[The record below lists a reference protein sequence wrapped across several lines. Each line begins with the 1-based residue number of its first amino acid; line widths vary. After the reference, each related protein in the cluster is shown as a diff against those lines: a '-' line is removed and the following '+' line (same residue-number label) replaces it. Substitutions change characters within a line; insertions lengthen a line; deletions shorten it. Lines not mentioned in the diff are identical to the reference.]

1 MPYSKAVEI
10 ADDFAKDQK
19 NPASE
24 KAVENAKKVAK
35 LIYDTYPNLDTEGKF
50 FDLKMHPTDDG
61 ISVELFREFKV
72 WAFKCRNDGTAEYYQ
87 HLPGKRFEN
96 VLCTMDY
103 ENLPSD
109 KIIIQHIKR
118 KRFPYDVKKK

>member
-1 MPYSKAVEI
+1 MSYSKAIEL
-10 ADDFAKDQK
+10 ADDYAKKQK
-19 NPASE
+19 DPVSP
-24 KAVENAKKVAK
+24 KAVENAKRVAK
-35 LIYDTYPNLDTEGKF
+35 LVYDTYPNLDTEGKLF
-50 FDLKMHPTDDG
+50 KLSMVPINEG

-72 WAFKCRNDGTAEYYQ
+72 WAFNCRNDGTVQYYQ

-96 VLCTMDY
+96 ILCTIEY

-118 KRFPYDVKKK
+118 KRFPYDIKKK